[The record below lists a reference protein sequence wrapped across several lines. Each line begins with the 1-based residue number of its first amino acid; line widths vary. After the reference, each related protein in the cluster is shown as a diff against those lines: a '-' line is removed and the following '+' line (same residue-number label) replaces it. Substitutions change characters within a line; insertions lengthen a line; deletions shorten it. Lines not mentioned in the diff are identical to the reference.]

1 MNRLFSGTYTMEV
14 PIIAGT
20 SDNITLTQPLDLYG
34 KRIKH
39 VEICDDM
46 TVAPS
51 GATVY
56 TGAGQITMTE
66 FNTRAKKIYDLNF
79 DEMRTST
86 NLGNMLFINK
96 IIDFSQSSLT
106 IPNAGTY
113 AGQSVLILIYYDEPS
128 QMGFVPAE
136 GQNRTTFDSFELPIL
151 NTTKTRWT
159 FPENNEL
166 RGKKFQQLMLQVNCP
181 TPSGYAAISQTV
193 AKNAYITLKRNNYEF
208 IKQLPLWRLYQ
219 VGDLWALRF
228 QNIVFDF
235 TNSYID
241 FISTAGITPGVS
253 SVYLNCIN
261 DDN

>member
-14 PIIAGT
+14 LIGT
-20 SDNITLTQPLDLYG
+20 NNKIQLTQPLDLYG

-46 TVAPS
+46 TVSPS

-56 TGAGQITMTE
+56 TGAGTITMTE
-66 FNTRAKKIYDLNF
+66 FNTRSKKIYDLNF

-96 IIDFSQSSLT
+96 IIDFSQSELY
-106 IPNAGTY
+106 IPNAGNYT
-113 AGQSVLILIYYDEPS
+113 GQAVLILIYYDEPS
-128 QMGFVPAE
+128 QMGFIPAE
-136 GQNRTTFDSFELPIL
+136 GQNRTKYDTFELPIL
-151 NTTKTRWT
+151 NTNKTRWT

-166 RGKKFQQLMLQVNCP
+166 RGKKFQQLMLQLSVP
-181 TPSGYAAISQTV
+181 TPEGYTAISAAV
-193 AKNAYITLKRNNYEF
+193 AKNAYITLKKNNYEF
-208 IKQLPLWRLYQ
+208 IKQFPLFRLYQ
-219 VGDLWALRF
+219 IGDLWPLRF
-228 QNIVFDF
+228 QNVIFDF

-241 FISTAGITPGVS
+241 FVSMTGITAGTS
-253 SVYLNCIN
+253 SVYINCIN